1 MIYKAIVM
9 CRATEE
15 DRPTYYRFKA
25 EGVDPDEALRQINKF
40 INKIQRSIYMNLVN
54 DKKLQRESIY
64 LTMKEIKKAFYVVEM
79 HQSNGD
85 FSEGQC
91 DIKDCR
97 LLRKSK
103 NA

>member
-1 MIYKAIVM
+1 MIYKTIVM
-9 CRATEE
+9 CRASKE
-15 DRPTYYRFKA
+15 DNATYYKFKTEA
-25 EGVDPDEALRQINKF
+25 DNPDDAFKQVNKF
-40 INKIQRSIYMNLVN
+40 IEKIQRSIYMNLIN
-54 DKKLQRESIY
+54 DKNISREFMY
-64 LTMKEIKKAFYVVEM
+64 ATMKDIKKAFYVVEM

>member
-1 MIYKAIVM
+1 MIYKTIVM
-9 CRATEE
+9 CRASKE
-15 DRPTYYRFKA
+15 DSATYYKFKTEA
-25 EGVDPDEALRQINKF
+25 DNPDDAFKQINKF
-40 INKIQRSIYMNLVN
+40 IEKIQRSIYMNLIN
-54 DKKLQRESIY
+54 DKNISREFMY
-64 LTMKEIKKAFYVVEM
+64 ATMKDIKKAFYVVEM

>member
-15 DRPTYYRFKA
+15 DTPTYYKFKA
-25 EGVDPDEALRQINKF
+25 EGENPDEAFKHINKF
-40 INKIQRSIYMNLVN
+40 INKIQRSICMDLIN

-64 LTMKEIKKAFYVVEM
+64 FTMKQIKNAFYVVEM
-79 HQSNGD
+79 QPSNGD

-91 DIKDCR
+91 EVQDCR

>member
-1 MIYKAIVM
+1 MDLI
-9 CRATEE
+9 
-15 DRPTYYRFKA
+15 
-25 EGVDPDEALRQINKF
+25 
-40 INKIQRSIYMNLVN
+40 N

-64 LTMKEIKKAFYVVEM
+64 FTMKQIKHAFYVVEM
-79 HQSNGD
+79 QPSNGD

-91 DIKDCR
+91 EVQDCR